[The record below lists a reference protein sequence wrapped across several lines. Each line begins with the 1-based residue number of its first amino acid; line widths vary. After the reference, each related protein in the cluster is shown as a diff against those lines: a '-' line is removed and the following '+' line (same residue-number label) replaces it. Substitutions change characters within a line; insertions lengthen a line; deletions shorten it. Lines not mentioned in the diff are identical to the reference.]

1 MATDHQA
8 QQVVPAAPAVDP
20 SATARREIDHL
31 VFLMALPILIAAF
44 VVLVKRDITH
54 RTRNR

>member
-1 MATDHQA
+1 MATDTKA
-8 QQVVPAAPAVDP
+8 QQAVPAPPAVDA
-20 SATARREIDHL
+20 SASARREMDHL

-44 VVLVKRDITH
+44 VVWIKRDVTH

>member
-1 MATDHQA
+1 MATDSKALQA
-8 QQVVPAAPAVDP
+8 VPASPAADP
-20 SATARREIDHL
+20 SATARREVDQL

-44 VVLVKRDITH
+44 VVWVKRDATH

>member
-1 MATDHQA
+1 MATDSKALQA
-8 QQVVPAAPAVDP
+8 VPAAPAADS
-20 SATARREIDHL
+20 SATARREVDQL

-44 VVLVKRDITH
+44 VVSVKRDVTH

>member
-1 MATDHQA
+1 MATDPKALQA
-8 QQVVPAAPAVDP
+8 VPAAPAVDP
-20 SATARREIDHL
+20 SATARREVDQL

-44 VVLVKRDITH
+44 VVWVQRDVTH